1 MSYTIPVL
9 DTSGKKIETITL
21 DDVLFSNEKINSSL
35 IHEYVLM
42 QLANARQSNA
52 HTKTRGDVSFS
63 GKKLGKQKG
72 SGNARAGD
80 RGSPIRK
87 K

>member
-9 DTSGKKIETITL
+9 DTSGKEVEKITL
-21 DDVLFSNEKINSSL
+21 DDALFTLEKVNSSL

-52 HTKTRGDVSFS
+52 HVKTRGDVAFS
-63 GKKLGKQKG
+63 GKKL
-72 SGNARAGD
+72 
-80 RGSPIRK
+80 
-87 K
+87 

>member
-9 DTSGKKIETITL
+9 DTSGKEVEKITL
-21 DDVLFSNEKINSSL
+21 DDALFTLEKVNSSL

-52 HTKTRGDVSFS
+52 HVKTR
-63 GKKLGKQKG
+63 
-72 SGNARAGD
+72 
-80 RGSPIRK
+80 
-87 K
+87 